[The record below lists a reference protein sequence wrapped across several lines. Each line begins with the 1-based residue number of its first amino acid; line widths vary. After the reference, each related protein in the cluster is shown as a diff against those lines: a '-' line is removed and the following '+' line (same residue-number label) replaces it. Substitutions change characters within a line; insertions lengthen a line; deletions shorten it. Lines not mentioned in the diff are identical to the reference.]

1 MMDTMASVA
10 SCLDGAF
17 GRCAGSEPAS
27 TEIAMATCLETL
39 GPPVRPSDLFADPL
53 PVAVCGLVAET
64 ASRVAC
70 PLGLGACASYSVE
83 VRDGDVTVHAESGGA
98 AVDLVDA
105 WGGRVRVDLGDGG
118 AAAIWVAF
126 ARVAVSDGDLRD
138 FCEKRGC
145 AWHGRLAAYAA
156 VLPVG
161 ARVAA
166 LGACERDDD
175 GALRLTPVL
184 DADMTGTR
192 LDALGFDSL
201 YLKNCWARLVDDGRA
216 RVQLTDLPAALRGAP
231 PLVDAHRAAD
241 DAYAPGDAASAA
253 RSLWHS
259 DDFDPAFES

>member
-1 MMDTMASVA
+1 
-10 SCLDGAF
+10 
-17 GRCAGSEPAS
+17 
-27 TEIAMATCLETL
+27 MATCLETL

-64 ASRVAC
+64 GARVTG
-70 PLGLGACASYSVE
+70 PLGVGECASYSLE

-105 WGGRVRVDLGDGG
+105 WGGCVRVDLGRGG
-118 AAAIWVAF
+118 EAAIWVAF
-126 ARVAVSDGDLRD
+126 APIAVEDGALRD
-138 FCEKRGC
+138 FLEKRGA
-145 AWHGRLAAYAA
+145 AWHARLAAYAA
-156 VLPVG
+156 VVAVG

-166 LGACERDDD
+166 LGACERGDD
-175 GALRLTPVL
+175 GALRLAPVL
-184 DADMTGTR
+184 DADMTETR

-231 PLVDAHRAAD
+231 PLRGDDAPAAD
-241 DAYAPGDAASAA
+241 DADAGDAASGE
-253 RSLWHS
+253 RSLWLS